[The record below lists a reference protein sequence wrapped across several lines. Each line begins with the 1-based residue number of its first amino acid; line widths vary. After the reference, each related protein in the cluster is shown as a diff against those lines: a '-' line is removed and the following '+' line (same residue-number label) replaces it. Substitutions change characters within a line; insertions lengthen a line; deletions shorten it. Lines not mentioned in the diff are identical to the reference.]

1 MKSITKILL
10 TPWLAVLTLAGLLS
24 LRVLDP
30 TFIES
35 MRLRYF
41 DTLITS
47 QPATHNNI
55 YTVNIDENT
64 IDRYG
69 QWPFDRRIYAK
80 LIEDIYSRNA
90 GLVVFNILMSE
101 TDRQGGD
108 SALAKTLEKNPT
120 VLVALPADRDKNE
133 PHPPGSAVIAPQFQD
148 RIVVYPGLM
157 SNIPM
162 LDREALGVGT
172 INSLPE
178 IDGVN
183 RRVPLIASIH
193 DKLYPSVALEALRAA
208 AGDTTFQ
215 VKLNEYGVEKMRI
228 PQFGAI
234 PTDSFGR
241 VWIDWSQQSQ
251 SVSALDLPKDF
262 NGAIV
267 VVGVSAAGISNPV
280 STALGSVWPQ
290 DVQAAVI
297 ATMIQGTNIQRPDW
311 SDGAEILAIL
321 LFGSILIV
329 VAAGRRA

>member
-1 MKSITKILL
+1 MKSWSKILL
-10 TPWLAVLTLAGLLS
+10 SSWLAIATLLAATY
-24 LRVLDP
+24 LRIQDP
-30 TFIES
+30 AYIES
-35 MRLRYF
+35 MRLRWF

-47 QPATHNNI
+47 QPVTHNNI
-55 YTVNIDENT
+55 YTVNIDEST

-69 QWPFDRRIYAK
+69 QWPFDRKIYAK
-80 LIEDIYSRNA
+80 LIEDIYARNA

-108 SALAKTLEKNPT
+108 SALAKTLQKNPT

-157 SNIPM
+157 SNIPV

-228 PQFGAI
+228 PQFGVI
-234 PTDSFGR
+234 PTDSLGR
-241 VWIDWSQQSQ
+241 IWIDWSQQSQ

-262 NGAIV
+262 NGSIV

-280 STALGSVWPQ
+280 STALGAQWPQ

-311 SDGAEILAIL
+311 ADGAEILAVL
-321 LFGSILIV
+321 LLGGILIFFSTWK
-329 VAAGRRA
+329 RT